1 MPLVITE
8 QHGGVRHVVLNR
20 AEKRNAFNGE
30 LVGAVGE
37 ALRAAADDGSV
48 HCVVLRG
55 AGPMFSSGM
64 DLASLGELAANPQNL
79 RAFRSAVLDAWNLAE
94 TMTKPTICVIHGA
107 CIGGAME
114 LALACDLR
122 VMAKDAV
129 IGMPETR
136 IGLIP
141 DVGGSSRLPQVVGLG
156 RAKEMVMTGKMIGGD
171 EAERIGL
178 VNRVATI
185 EKLGPGDP
193 DADRRAARL
202 RARGGRPRQARDGR
216 LRAPGADGDARA
228 RGRDAGAV
236 RALGGLRR
244 GREGVP
250 GEAPARVQRALSAGS
265 IRPRTSPSP
274 SARSTTSSPS
284 SRKVRV
290 EPSASAIGSAPF
302 HVSSMKEPRASRS
315 GPEIVPEASRS
326 PVRSDA
332 PLTVRWATCWAT
344 LQ

>member
-30 LVGAVGE
+30 LIGAVGE

-48 HCVVLRG
+48 RCVVLRG

-79 RAFRSAVLDAWNLAE
+79 RAFRAAVLDAWNLAE

-185 EKLGPGDP
+185 EKLGPVTQTLIDELLACAPVAVGLAKRVM
-193 DADRRAARL
+193 DA
-202 RARGGRPRQARDGR
+202 
-216 LRAPGADGDARA
+216 
-228 RGRDAGAV
+228 
-236 RALGGLRR
+236 
-244 GREGVP
+244 
-250 GEAPARVQRALSAGS
+250 
-265 IRPRTSPSP
+265 
-274 SARSTTSSPS
+274 SARP
-284 SRKVRV
+284 
-290 EPSASAIGSAPF
+290 A
-302 HVSSMKEPRASRS
+302 
-315 GPEIVPEASRS
+315 
-326 PVRSDA
+326 
-332 PLTVRWATCWAT
+332 LTAT
-344 LQ
+344 LELEVAMQELCARSKDFAEGAKAFQEKRQPEFSGR